1 MTINTTKTRCALMAI
16 AVTALTA
23 GLPTPA
29 DAGCLREYGRCGDCA
44 KRKLWRAFRNLNFR
58 KATEAYVDGADCD
71 IDLFHCLLY
80 AHHHRYRTCRA

>member
-23 GLPTPA
+23 GLAAPA
-29 DAGCLREYGRCGDCA
+29 DAGCLREYGSCGDCA
-44 KRKLWRAFRNLNFR
+44 ERKLWRAFRSLNFR
-58 KATEAYVDGADCD
+58 KAAEAYVDAADCD

-80 AHHHRYRTCRA
+80 AHHHKYGNCRA